1 MERVSRGNPAL
12 DTSGI
17 EVLEKLEQR
26 VKPSHTALLVIDMQ
40 NDYAS
45 PGGATEL
52 NGGNLPACRAI
63 IPAMARLVDAGRRAG
78 VWIIFTRYT
87 VGPGSAG
94 LSGAELL
101 RRGLIFKDDVS
112 TIRGTWG
119 HELIP
124 ELSFVEDVDLV
135 IDKRRPSSFVGT
147 DLDVCLRAR
156 GIKTLVVTGVATSGC
171 VESTV
176 RDAAGFDYYVTVVED
191 CVAAPSSEENHRR
204 AVASMRAHLRYQD
217 GVVPSERLLR
227 LWGWPPR

>member
-1 MERVSRGNPAL
+1 M

-17 EVLEKLEQR
+17 EVLTTLEQR
-26 VKPSHTALLVIDMQ
+26 VKPEHTVLLVIDMQ

-45 PGGATEL
+45 PGGATET

-63 IPAMARLVDAGRRAG
+63 IPPMARLVDAGRRAG
-78 VWIIFTRYT
+78 VWIIFTKYT

-101 RRGLIFKDDVS
+101 RRGMIFKDDVS

-119 HELIP
+119 HDLIP
-124 ELSFVEDVDLV
+124 ELSYAPEVDLV
-135 IDKRRPSSFVGT
+135 VDKRRPSSFVGT
-147 DLDVCLRAR
+147 DLDVCLRSR

-176 RDAAGFDYYVTVVED
+176 RDAVGFDYYVALVED
-191 CVAAPSSEENHRR
+191 CVAAPSSQENHTR
-204 AVASMRAHLRYQD
+204 AVASMRAHIRYQD
-217 GVVPSERLLR
+217 GVVPSERLISI
-227 LWGWPPR
+227 WG